1 MGQREDL
8 LDGAKRCLVE
18 RGYAHTTAR
27 DITAASGANLG
38 SIGYHFGS
46 KEALMNEAMI
56 ELSAEAVE
64 RLREPAGTSLTA
76 IWQGLI
82 GSFTEQRDT
91 WTAVLESATQAV
103 RFPDLRE
110 RLADAQD
117 EARKVLGERLSRTDA
132 DAAGAVQFALIAG
145 VMMQHLVAP
154 ERAPS
159 AETVIRGLKAL
170 AGDPSPE

>member
-8 LDGAKRCLVE
+8 LDGAKRCLIE

-56 ELSAEAVE
+56 ELSTEVVE
-64 RLREPAGTSLTA
+64 HLRVPEGASLTTT
-76 IWQGLI
+76 WQGLVD
-82 GSFTEQRDT
+82 SFAEQRDL
-91 WTAVLESATQAV
+91 WTAVLESATQAI
-103 RFPDLRE
+103 RFPELRE

-117 EARKVLGERLSRTDA
+117 EARKVLGGRLSATDA

-154 ERAPS
+154 DRAPS
-159 AETVIRGLKAL
+159 AETIVRGLKAL
-170 AGDPSPE
+170 AGGTA

>member
-8 LDGAKRCLVE
+8 LDGAKRCLIE

-56 ELSAEAVE
+56 ELSTEVVE
-64 RLREPAGTSLTA
+64 HLREPEDTSLTTT
-76 IWQGLI
+76 WQGLVD
-82 GSFTEQRDT
+82 SFSEQRDL
-91 WTAVLESATQAV
+91 WTAVLESATQAI
-103 RFPDLRE
+103 RFPELRE

-117 EARKVLGERLSRTDA
+117 EARKVLGERLSATDA

-145 VMMQHLVAP
+145 VMLQHLVAP
-154 ERAPS
+154 ERAPG
-159 AETVIRGLKAL
+159 AETIVRGLETLAAGKA
-170 AGDPSPE
+170 

>member
-8 LDGAKRCLVE
+8 LDGAKRCLIE

-56 ELSAEAVE
+56 ELSTEVVE
-64 RLREPAGTSLTA
+64 HLRVPEGASLTA
-76 IWQGLI
+76 TWQGLV
-82 GSFTEQRDT
+82 GSFAEQRDL
-91 WTAVLESATQAV
+91 WTAVLESATQAI
-103 RFPDLRE
+103 RFPELRG

-117 EARKVLGERLSRTDA
+117 EARKVLGGRLSATDT

-154 ERAPS
+154 DRAPS
-159 AETVIRGLKAL
+159 AETIVRGLKAL
-170 AGDPSPE
+170 AGGTA

>member
-56 ELSAEAVE
+56 ELSTEAVE
-64 RLREPAGTSLTA
+64 RLREPEGTSPTA
-76 IWQGLI
+76 IWQSLV
-82 GSFTEQRDT
+82 GSFTEQRDL
-91 WTAVLESATQAV
+91 WTAVLESATQAI

-117 EARKVLGERLSRTDA
+117 EARKVLGERLSPTDA
-132 DAAGAVQFALIAG
+132 DAAGAVQLALIVG

-154 ERAPS
+154 DRAPG
-159 AETVIRGLKAL
+159 AETIVRGLEAL
-170 AGDPSPE
+170 AGDTA

>member
-8 LDGAKRCLVE
+8 LDGAKRCLIE

-56 ELSAEAVE
+56 ELSTEVVE
-64 RLREPAGTSLTA
+64 RLREPEDASLTTT
-76 IWQGLI
+76 WQGLVD
-82 GSFTEQRDT
+82 SFGEQRDL
-91 WTAVLESATQAV
+91 WTAVLESATQAI
-103 RFPDLRE
+103 RFPELRE

-117 EARKVLGERLSRTDA
+117 EARKVLGERLSATDA
-132 DAAGAVQFALIAG
+132 EAAGAVQFALIAG

-154 ERAPS
+154 DRAPS
-159 AETVIRGLKAL
+159 AETIVRGLEAL
-170 AGDPSPE
+170 AGGKA

>member
-8 LDGAKRCLVE
+8 LDGAKRCLIE

-56 ELSAEAVE
+56 ELSTEVVE
-64 RLREPAGTSLTA
+64 RLREPEDASLTTT
-76 IWQGLI
+76 WQGLVD
-82 GSFTEQRDT
+82 SFGEQRDL
-91 WTAVLESATQAV
+91 WTAVLESVTQAI
-103 RFPDLRE
+103 RFPELRE

-117 EARKVLGERLSRTDA
+117 EARKVLGERLSATDA
-132 DAAGAVQFALIAG
+132 DAAGAVQFALITG
-145 VMMQHLVAP
+145 VMLQHLVAP
-154 ERAPS
+154 DRAPS
-159 AETVIRGLKAL
+159 AETIVRGLEAL
-170 AGDPSPE
+170 AGGKA

>member
-8 LDGAKRCLVE
+8 LEGAKRCLVE

-56 ELSAEAVE
+56 ELSTEAVE
-64 RLREPAGTSLTA
+64 RLREPGETSLTA
-76 IWQGLI
+76 TWQGLI
-82 GSFTEQRDT
+82 DSFTEHRDL

-103 RFPDLRE
+103 RFPDIRE

-117 EARKVLGERLSRTDA
+117 EARKVFGERLSRTEADA

-145 VMMQHLVAP
+145 VMMQHLVSP

-170 AGDPSPE
+170 ASQE

>member
-8 LDGAKRCLVE
+8 LDGAKRCLIE

-56 ELSAEAVE
+56 ELSTEVVE
-64 RLREPAGTSLTA
+64 RLREPEDASLTTT
-76 IWQGLI
+76 WQGLVD
-82 GSFTEQRDT
+82 SFGEQRDL
-91 WTAVLESATQAV
+91 WTAVLESATQAI
-103 RFPDLRE
+103 RFPELRE

-117 EARKVLGERLSRTDA
+117 EARKVLGERLSDTDA

-154 ERAPS
+154 DRAPS
-159 AETVIRGLKAL
+159 AETIVRGLETL
-170 AGDPSPE
+170 AGGKA

>member
-8 LDGAKRCLVE
+8 LDGAKRCLIE

-56 ELSAEAVE
+56 ELSTEVVE
-64 RLREPAGTSLTA
+64 RLREPEDASLTTT
-76 IWQGLI
+76 WQSLVD
-82 GSFTEQRDT
+82 SFGEQRDL
-91 WTAVLESATQAV
+91 WTAVLESATQAI
-103 RFPDLRE
+103 RFPELRE

-117 EARKVLGERLSRTDA
+117 EARKVLGERLSATDA
-132 DAAGAVQFALIAG
+132 EAAGAVQFALIAG

-154 ERAPS
+154 DRAPS
-159 AETVIRGLKAL
+159 AETIIRGLEAL
-170 AGDPSPE
+170 AGGKA

>member
-56 ELSAEAVE
+56 ELSTEAVE
-64 RLREPAGTSLTA
+64 RLREPEGASPLAT
-76 IWQGLI
+76 WQNLV
-82 GSFTEQRDT
+82 GSFAEQRDL
-91 WTAVLESATQAV
+91 WTTVLESATQAI

-117 EARKVLGERLSRTDA
+117 EARKVLGERLSPTDA
-132 DAAGAVQFALIAG
+132 DAAGAVQLALIVG
-145 VMMQHLVAP
+145 VMMQHLVDP
-154 ERAPS
+154 DRAPG
-159 AETVIRGLKAL
+159 AEKIVRGLEALVGGKA
-170 AGDPSPE
+170 

>member
-8 LDGAKRCLVE
+8 LDGAKRCLIE

-56 ELSAEAVE
+56 ELSTEVVE
-64 RLREPAGTSLTA
+64 RLRESEDASLTST
-76 IWQGLI
+76 WQGLVD
-82 GSFTEQRDT
+82 SFTEQRDL
-91 WTAVLESATQAV
+91 WTAVLETATQAI
-103 RFPDLRE
+103 RFPELRE

-117 EARKVLGERLSRTDA
+117 EGRKVLGERLSATDA

-154 ERAPS
+154 DRAPG
-159 AETVIRGLKAL
+159 AETIVRGLKAL
-170 AGDPSPE
+170 AGGTA